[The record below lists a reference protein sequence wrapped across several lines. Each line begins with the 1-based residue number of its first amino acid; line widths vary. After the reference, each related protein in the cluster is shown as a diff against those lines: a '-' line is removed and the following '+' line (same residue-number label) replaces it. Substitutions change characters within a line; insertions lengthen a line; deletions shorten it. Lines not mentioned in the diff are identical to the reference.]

1 MKGGWHL
8 TRGYVPG
15 SSAKILALSSALQT
29 LAMKRGNQPTAE
41 LPIRAFPYGG
51 QAVFKITINDAT
63 ASKYI
68 NKLRQLMSKDYMR
81 AGEDAS
87 EPTNPFEETP
97 FNRISEVELSSDDWI
112 DVILSEADKIRRTA
126 KSRDNIASD
135 DAVID
140 ALALPRETIDA
151 ETFYVHKVGP
161 VAATCDDLTWK
172 SAYTLNLE
180 AAPEPNSNEFKEA
193 ASELRIPNS
202 AALKLGPKF
211 VASAYRELYE
221 HTAETGRP
229 IHPVRLKYEANV
241 RLPERGYSQAFR
253 FLNQLPGVEAPA
265 DSVAWEYEQ
274 PDSINSKEGSHA

>member
-1 MKGGWHL
+1 MIGGLAPH
-8 TRGYVPG
+8 REAICPVVP
-15 SSAKILALSSALQT
+15 Q
-29 LAMKRGNQPTAE
+29 KRYPAFLNISHEARK
-41 LPIRAFPYGG
+41 PIHGGTTDPRAFRTVMS
-51 QAVFKITINDAT
+51 VFRITKDEQVSNYVT
-63 ASKYI
+63 
-68 NKLRQLMSKDYMR
+68 KLKQKMSDYMR

-87 EPTNPFEETP
+87 EPTDPFEETP
-97 FNRISEVELSSDDWI
+97 FNQISEVELSSDDWI

-126 KSRDNIASD
+126 KSRDSIASD

-140 ALALPRETIDA
+140 ALALPREYIDSSV
-151 ETFYVHKVGP
+151 FYAYKVGP

-202 AALKLGPKF
+202 AALKLGPDF
-211 VASAYRELYE
+211 VVSAYRELYE
-221 HTAETGRP
+221 HTVETDRP

-241 RLPERGYSQAFR
+241 RLPKRGYSQAFR

-274 PDSINSKEGSHA
+274 PDSIDAKEESHA

>member
-1 MKGGWHL
+1 M
-8 TRGYVPG
+8 
-15 SSAKILALSSALQT
+15 
-29 LAMKRGNQPTAE
+29 
-41 LPIRAFPYGG
+41 
-51 QAVFKITINDAT
+51 FKITISDEQ

-68 NKLRQLMSKDYMR
+68 TKLRQKMSDYMR
-81 AGEDAS
+81 AGEDLP
-87 EPTNPFEETP
+87 ENDPDPFEETP
-97 FNRISEVELSSDDWI
+97 FRRVEEVKLSSDDWL
-112 DVILSEADKIRRTA
+112 DVIIPEAEKIRSTA
-126 KSRDNIASD
+126 QRRGPITSD

-151 ETFYVHKVGP
+151 ETFYAWKVGP

-180 AAPEPNSNEFKEA
+180 DAPEPNSEAFREA
-193 ASELRIPNS
+193 ASDLRIPNS
-202 AALKLGPKF
+202 AAMKLGPKF
-211 VASAYRELYE
+211 VSGAYRELYE
-221 HTAETGRP
+221 HTVETGRP

-241 RLPERGYSQAFR
+241 RLPKRGYSQAFR